1 MLRSIK
7 FKTDYRCFKKD
18 TEFTFS
24 SSEPRFEKSGLN
36 LIVGDNGCGKST
48 LLELLINRQP
58 RLEKREEILEYV
70 VNEQSKIYL
79 LDFERQNPRKSSRI
93 EHAYE
98 AAMLFM
104 SHGESNNHLI
114 STINKIEKGSIILL
128 DEPDMSL
135 SIRSINNLYKTLK
148 ENARTKQIICSV
160 HNPLLIS
167 YVDEVLSL
175 EHGKWISSKEF
186 IELSKE

>member
-1 MLRSIK
+1 MLNSIR
-7 FKTDYRCFKKD
+7 FKIDYRCFKEG
-18 TEFTFS
+18 TEFTL
-24 SSEPRFEKSGLN
+24 KDGLN

-48 LLELLINRQP
+48 LLELLINQQF
-58 RLEKREEILEYV
+58 EKRKEVLDYELDKP
-70 VNEQSKIYL
+70 SKIYL

-98 AAMLFM
+98 AAMLFI

-114 STINKIEKGSIILL
+114 STINKIEKDSIVLL

-135 SIRSINNLYKTLK
+135 SIKSISKLYKTLK
-148 ENARTKQIICSV
+148 KNSKTKQILCSV

-167 YVDEVLSL
+167 YVHEVLSL
-175 EHGKWISSKEF
+175 EHGKWMSSEEF
-186 IELSKE
+186 IQLSKA

>member
-1 MLRSIK
+1 MLKSIK

-24 SSEPRFEKSGLN
+24 SPEPRFKKSGLN

-48 LLELLINRQP
+48 LLELLINRQ
-58 RLEKREEILEYV
+58 LEKREEILDYV
-70 VNEQSKIYL
+70 VDEQSKIYL

-98 AAMLFM
+98 AAMLFI

-175 EHGKWISSKEF
+175 EHGRWINSQEF
-186 IELSKE
+186 IELSSKE